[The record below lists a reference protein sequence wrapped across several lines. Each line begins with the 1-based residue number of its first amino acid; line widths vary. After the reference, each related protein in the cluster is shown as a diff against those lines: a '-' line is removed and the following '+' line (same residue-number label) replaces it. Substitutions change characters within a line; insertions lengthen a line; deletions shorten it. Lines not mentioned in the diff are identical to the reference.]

1 MIVQKYGGIAMQDH
15 QSRQLI
21 KIRIEEAIKSHQ
33 KVLVVVS
40 AMGRRGQC
48 YSTDALLD
56 LIPKAEDSVETDLL
70 SACGELISASVLCAE
85 LKQEGIP
92 ATILYGKH
100 AGFITNEAYGNA
112 DIREVNTTY
121 INSTFNQYPC
131 IIVPGFQGISENAQ
145 TFTTLGRGGSD
156 LTAVVYGHHLK
167 ADIVEFYK
175 NVPGVMTADPA
186 RSDGVHLIKSMT
198 YEELQ
203 SKITGPVEIIQK
215 RAANFAALHQV
226 PLHIRSLYEKED
238 GTFINS

>member
-21 KIRIEEAIKSHQ
+21 KLRIQEAISKHKQ
-33 KVLVVVS
+33 VLVVVS

-56 LIPKAEDSVETDLL
+56 LIPPTADSIETDLL

-85 LKQEGIP
+85 VKQDGIP
-92 ATILYGKH
+92 ATILYGKY
-100 AGFITNEAYGNA
+100 AGIITNEAYGNA
-112 DIREVNTTY
+112 DIKKVNTEY
-121 INSTFNQYPC
+121 IKNMFNHYPC
-131 IIVPGFQGISENAQ
+131 IIVPGFQGISENAS

-186 RSDGVHLIKSMT
+186 RSDSVQLIKSMT
-198 YEELQ
+198 YDELQ

-215 RAANFAALHQV
+215 RAANFAALHKV
-226 PLHIRSLYEKED
+226 PLHIRSLYEKTD